1 MGKLNWFGIVKLD
14 EQITDTTGKGVF
26 VGILYIYLDEY
37 DFFAQLPTL
46 PYYAIITVVFGVM
59 IFFFGRFSGVFLFE
73 VGLSTPPAANGD
85 LWRLPPVKIFYF
97 YFFLIFLYQNQLVG
111 VNGLLGTLVLGGCYN

>member
-1 MGKLNWFGIVKLD
+1 MIPLNRFRARPPIFG
-14 EQITDTTGKGVF
+14 
-26 VGILYIYLDEY
+26 GIFL
-37 DFFAQLPTL
+37 AQLPPTPGGIFFGQLPPL
-46 PYYAIITVVFGVM
+46 PYYAIMTVVLDVIRFSEGV
-59 IFFFGRFSGVFLFE
+59 FSGVFLFE

-97 YFFLIFLYQNQLVG
+97 YFFKNFLYQNQLVG